1 MNRRKFCLSTVAA
14 AISGAA
20 VHQTVRVS
28 PAAESAASTATP
40 AASMPGVRLYK
51 FIYDRRFS
59 AGRAFG
65 AAAER
70 APSTAGTVGID
81 GDITALWSRDLR
93 PRWLA
98 GDGAIAGMTTARTLF
113 CLEQLAKDHR
123 MRVAIRAEHA
133 ISDGGEITH
142 LVSFVI
148 A

>member
-14 AISGAA
+14 AISGTA
-20 VHQTVRVS
+20 VVQTVGAS
-28 PAAESAASTATP
+28 PATP

-65 AAAER
+65 ACAER
-70 APSTAGTVGID
+70 ARSIAGTVGIA

-113 CLEQLAKDHR
+113 CLEQLAKDHW
-123 MRVAIRAEHA
+123 MRVVTRAEHA
-133 ISDGGEITH
+133 ITDGGDITH